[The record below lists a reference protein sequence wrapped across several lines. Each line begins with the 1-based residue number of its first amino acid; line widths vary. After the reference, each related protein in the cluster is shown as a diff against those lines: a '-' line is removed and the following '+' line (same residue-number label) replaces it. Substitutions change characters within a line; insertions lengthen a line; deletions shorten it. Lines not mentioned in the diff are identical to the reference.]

1 MEITSLEELIPKR
14 GSEIIK
20 LHNGELPTIRTG
32 FKTLDTMVYGFPSGG
47 LIVIG
52 TRPSMGKD
60 TFAQNLAYNI
70 ATQNEFDS
78 GVLLFSSTISS
89 NEIADRII
97 SDISGVDHWAIRT
110 DNLNKNNLTAID
122 ITTKNFKKVPIY
134 IDDTTH
140 MTITELI
147 TRVHRTKDK
156 YMLSAIIVNDIDL
169 LLPYNRESA
178 SYEQQLD
185 SITHGLKNLAR
196 ELKLPI
202 FLMVSIP
209 CYDAEN
215 AKSSDPTPTLADL
228 KQYGSLE
235 KDANVVIF
243 LHRPSY
249 YYDYDYDFSADELDE
264 VKRNIVELVIRKNN
278 NRGPMTTVEIYFDP
292 DKLKFVSLEEE

>member
-20 LHNGELPTIRTG
+20 LHNGELPTIKTG
-32 FKTLDTMVYGFPSGG
+32 FKALDTKLYGLPNGG

-52 TRPSMGKD
+52 TRPSMGKT

-78 GVLLFSSTISS
+78 GVLLFSSAISS
-89 NEIADRII
+89 NEIADQVI
-97 SDISGVDHWAIRT
+97 SDVSGVDRWSIRT
-110 DNLNKNNLTAID
+110 DHLNKNDLTAID
-122 ITTKNFKKVPIY
+122 VTTKDFEKVPLY

-140 MTITELI
+140 MTIAEL
-147 TRVHRTKDK
+147 TARVHRAKDEC
-156 YMLSAIIVNDIDL
+156 MLSAIIINDIDL

-178 SYEQQLD
+178 DYEQQLD

-215 AKSSDPTPTLADL
+215 ARNSDPTPTLVDL

-243 LHRPSY
+243 LHRPGY
-249 YYDYDYDFSADELDE
+249 YYDDYDISADELNE

-278 NRGPMTTVEIYFDP
+278 NRGPMATVEIYFNP